1 MNDRDLQYLAAQLN
15 LNPAKVKTV
24 HTLFAEGATVP
35 FVARY
40 RKEMTGG
47 MDEVALMKLRD
58 GFEALDKLHKRRE
71 SMLGSLEERELLTP
85 ALKQQLEATYDL
97 NELEDIYLPY
107 KPKRKTRATAARE
120 KGLEPLAR
128 FLMAQRDGFIDLKK
142 FVDPAKGVNDTE
154 EAMSGALDICAEEI
168 SENSDT
174 RRELRDIFLRRAIFC
189 AKVVKNK
196 AESEGAA
203 VFRDYFDYAEPLH
216 RVPSH
221 RALAVMRGHEQGFLT
236 IQLRPEKED
245 ALRLLER
252 RVVRN
257 RSFQY
262 AHRLNAAIEDSYARL
277 LMPSLENE
285 ALNRLRAE
293 AGEKA
298 IAVFA
303 ANLNK
308 LLMEAPFGQ
317 KRLIAVDPGF
327 RTGCKTVAL
336 DENGK
341 LLEHTVIFPE
351 NLPTATA
358 AVQKLIDK
366 HRPEAIAVGNGT
378 AGRETEAFFH
388 NAGFTL
394 PVISVNESGASI
406 YSAGESARREFPDLD
421 LTVRGAVSIGR
432 RLQDPLSELIKIDP
446 KSIGVGQYQ
455 HDVDQDAL
463 KKSLDDVVVNCV
475 NQVGVELNSAGLE
488 LLTYVSGLSSKLA
501 ENIVEYRNR
510 NGSFKSRA
518 ELAKVKGLG
527 PKTFEQCAG
536 FLRIR
541 GAANPLDSSAIHP
554 ERYELVEQ
562 IAAHEQCA
570 VTELKNRKV
579 DPKKYVSDTVGLPTI
594 QDILNELA
602 RPGRDPRPEFK
613 TFSFAD
619 GVHTL
624 DDLKPGMKLPGI
636 VTNVTAFGAFV
647 DIGVHQDGLIHIS
660 KLADHFIKDPHEV
673 LSVHD
678 RLTVTVLDVDRPR
691 KRISLSLID

>member
-1 MNDRDLQYLAAQLN
+1 MNDRDFHYLAARLN
-15 LNPAKVKTV
+15 LNPAGIKTV
-24 HTLFAEGATVP
+24 HGLFSEGATVP

-40 RKEMTGG
+40 RKELTGG
-47 MDEVALMKLRD
+47 MDEVVLLKLRD
-58 GFEALDKLHKRRE
+58 GFEALEKLNKRRE
-71 SMLGSLEERELLTP
+71 SMLASLAERGLLTP
-85 ALKQQLEATYDL
+85 ALEQQLDAAYDL
-97 NELEDIYLPY
+97 NVLEDLYLPY
-107 KPKRKTRATAARE
+107 KPKRKTRAAAARE

-128 FLMAQRDGFIDLKK
+128 FLTAQRDGLIDLKK
-142 FVDPAKGVNDTE
+142 FVDPAGGVNDTE

-168 SENSDT
+168 SENSEI
-174 RRELRDIFLRRAIFC
+174 RSELRELFRRRAVFC
-189 AKVVKNK
+189 AKAVKSK
-196 AESEGAA
+196 ADSEGAA
-203 VFRDYFDYAEPLH
+203 VFRDYFDYGEPLQ

-236 IQLRPEKED
+236 MQLRPDREE
-245 ALRLLER
+245 ALRLVER
-252 RVVRN
+252 RVIRN

-262 AHRLNAAIEDSYARL
+262 LHRLTAAVEDSYARL

-303 ANLNK
+303 ANLHK
-308 LLMEAPFGQ
+308 LLMEAPFEQ

-341 LLEHTVIFPE
+341 LLEHTVIYPE
-351 NLPTATA
+351 NRSAAAA

-388 NAGFTL
+388 AAGFKL

-463 KKSLDDVVVNCV
+463 KKALDDVVVNCV
-475 NQVGVELNSAGLE
+475 NQVGVELNSAGVE
-488 LLTYVSGLSSKLA
+488 LLAYVSGLSRKLA
-501 ENIVEYRNR
+501 ENIVEHRNA

-518 ELAKVKGLG
+518 ELARVKGLG

-541 GAANPLDSSAIHP
+541 DAANPLDASAIHP
-554 ERYELVEQ
+554 ERYDLVRQ
-562 IAAHEQCA
+562 IAAGEQCT
-570 VTELKNRKV
+570 VTELKNRTV
-579 DPKKYVSDTVGLPTI
+579 DPQKYVSGAVGLPTVR
-594 QDILNELA
+594 DILNELA
-602 RPGRDPRPEFK
+602 RPGRDPRPEFQA
-613 TFSFAD
+613 FAFAD
-619 GVHTL
+619 GVRTP

-647 DIGVHQDGLIHIS
+647 DIGVHQDGLVHIS
-660 KLADHFIKDPHEV
+660 KLAARFVKDPHEV
-673 LSVHD
+673 VSVHD
-678 RLTVTVLDVDRPR
+678 RLTVTVLEVDRVR

>member
-1 MNDRDLQYLAAQLN
+1 MNERDFQYLAAQLG
-15 LNPAKVKTV
+15 LTSAKIKTV
-24 HTLFAEGATVP
+24 HALFAEGATVP

-47 MDEVALMKLRD
+47 MDEVVLLKLRD
-58 GFEALDKLHKRRE
+58 SFEALEKLHKRRE
-71 SMLGSLEERELLTP
+71 NMLASLEERELLTP
-85 ALKQQLEATYDL
+85 ELRQQLDAVYDL
-97 NELEDIYLPY
+97 NELEDLYLPY
-107 KPKRKTRATAARE
+107 KPKRKTRAAAARE

-142 FVDPAKGVNDTE
+142 FIDPAKGVNDAE
-154 EAMSGALDICAEEI
+154 EAMNGALDICAEEI
-168 SENSDT
+168 SENSDI
-174 RRELRDIFLRRAIFC
+174 RRELRELFQRRAVFC
-189 AKVVKNK
+189 AKAVKSK

-221 RALAVMRGHEQGFLT
+221 RALAVMRGNEQGFLT
-236 IQLRPEKED
+236 MQLRPDKED

-252 RVVRN
+252 RVIRN

-262 AHRLNAAIEDSYARL
+262 THRLAAAIEDSYTRL

-285 ALNRLRAE
+285 AQNRLRAD
-293 AGEKA
+293 ADEKA

-303 ANLNK
+303 ANLHK

-351 NLPTATA
+351 NHPAATA
-358 AVQKLIDK
+358 AIRKLIDK
-366 HRPEAIAVGNGT
+366 HHPEAVAVGNGT
-378 AGRETEAFFH
+378 AGRETEAFFQS
-388 NAGFTL
+388 GDFKL

-455 HDVDQDAL
+455 HDVNQDAL
-463 KKSLDDVVVNCV
+463 KKALDDVVVNCV
-475 NQVGVELNSAGLE
+475 NHVGVELNSAGVE
-488 LLTYVSGLSSKLA
+488 LLTYVSGLSRKLA
-501 ENIVEYRNR
+501 ENIVEHRNQK
-510 NGSFKSRA
+510 GSFKSRA

-541 GAANPLDSSAIHP
+541 NAVNPLDASAIHP
-554 ERYELVEQ
+554 ERYELVRS
-562 IAAHEQCA
+562 IAAREQCD
-570 VTELKNRKV
+570 VNELKNRPV
-579 DPKKYVSDTVGLPTI
+579 DPKKYVSDNVGLPTV

-613 TFSFAD
+613 AFSFAD
-619 GVHTL
+619 GVHTP

-660 KLADHFIKDPHEV
+660 KLADRFIKDPHEV
-673 LSVHD
+673 VSVHD
-678 RLTVTVLDVDRPR
+678 QLTVTVLEVDRAR
-691 KRISLSLID
+691 KRISLSLVD